1 MARSSD
7 QSVLRRLNSEASL
20 LAGAGYAVLLQI
32 AHPSVARGV
41 AEHSDFAARPL
52 DRLRGT
58 LYFIYA
64 TAQGTPEERDRVH
77 AIVRAMHRKVR
88 GPGYN
93 ALDPELLLWVAAT
106 LYRSTVRLYELT
118 VTELTEQEHTEFLSE
133 AAVYA
138 TALGLPPEKWP
149 QTPEEFTDY
158 WERAYARLEVGDEAR
173 RLTRDLFR
181 PKNRLLW
188 PLTLAQRFLS
198 GGLLEPELR
207 EAFGIPWSEAHQR
220 GFDRLMRLTRA
231 VYPRLPKGVRG
242 LPTAMYMRSLRKN
255 GGWKP
260 SRATKVTG

>member
-1 MARSSD
+1 MDRSSD
-7 QSVLRRLNSEASL
+7 QSVLRRLNAEASL
-20 LAGAGYAVLLQI
+20 LAGAGYAILLQI
-32 AHPSVARGV
+32 AHPAVARGV
-41 AEHSDFAARPL
+41 AEHSSFADRPL

-106 LYRSTVRLYELT
+106 LYRSAVRLYELT

-149 QTPEEFTDY
+149 QNLEEFKKY

-173 RLTRDLFR
+173 RLTRGLFR
-181 PKNRLLW
+181 PKNRMLW
-188 PLTLAQRFLS
+188 PLTLTQRFLT
-198 GGLLEPELR
+198 GGLLDPELR
-207 EAFGIPWSEAHQR
+207 RDFGIPWSQAHQR
-220 GFDRLMRLTRA
+220 RFDRLMRLTRA
-231 VYPRLPKGVRG
+231 VYPRLPKAVRE
-242 LPTAMYMRSLRKN
+242 LPATLYMRSLRKN

-260 SRATKVTG
+260 SRPTKVTG